1 MKKETLDRANALQR
15 DIEQIEEVLR
25 QTGSNTH
32 FELLEHYGKDA
43 RKYPVPYSLT
53 DRLRGMLQLEK
64 AQLENRLETLSD
76 DNVEEI
82 RKNGDADVAA
92 FGDSARCDCPHRDGF
107 RLAMRLVYGQVMM
120 LIWAVLSS
128 AYILV
133 EEPSPRTLVLMVG
146 NLLLTGGIIC
156 LAELERRRLITEKNN
171 R

>member
-1 MKKETLDRANALQR
+1 MKKETLDKANALQR
-15 DIEQIEEVLR
+15 NIEQIEEILR

-64 AQLENRLETLSD
+64 AQLEKQLETLSD
-76 DNVEEI
+76 ETVGESSQDSEV
-82 RKNGDADVAA
+82 AMAA
-92 FGDSARCDCPHRDGF
+92 FAETVRCDCPHRDGTKI
-107 RLAMRLVYGQVMM
+107 AMRLVYGEIILLLW
-120 LIWAVLSS
+120 LILST

-133 EEPSPRTLVLMVG
+133 ETPLQGHLMYLLG
-146 NLLLTGGIIC
+146 NLIVTGGIFC

>member
-15 DIEQIEEVLR
+15 DIEQIEEVMR

-64 AQLENRLETLSD
+64 AQMEKQLEALSD
-76 DNVEEI
+76 DNV
-82 RKNGDADVAA
+82 GDSSQDSEVAMAA
-92 FGDSARCDCPHRDGF
+92 FAETVRCDCPHRDGF

>member
-32 FELLEHYGKDA
+32 FALLEHYGNDSI
-43 RKYPVPYSLT
+43 KYPVPYSLT

-64 AQLENRLETLSD
+64 TQLEKQLETLSD
-76 DNVEEI
+76 DNVGESV
-82 RKNGDADVAA
+82 NDGGDDTAA
-92 FGDSARCDCPHRDGF
+92 FGESARCDCPHRDGTKI
-107 RLAMRLVYGQVMM
+107 AMRLVYGQIILLVW
-120 LIWAVLSS
+120 LILST

-133 EEPSPRTLVLMVG
+133 ETPLQGHLMYLLG
-146 NLLLTGGIIC
+146 NLLVTGGIIC
-156 LAELERRRLITEKNN
+156 LAELERRRLITDNNN